1 MCVQA
6 VKDLVT
12 VILIAVEHDGEIGIV
27 RADALLRRVEPDA
40 GHTVK
45 ALPIALVGK
54 LAFGDP
60 AVQMAQ
66 VAQPHRR
73 AELVHFRVAAD
84 VLDVLR
90 PLNADVLEVVDALR

>member
-27 RADALLRRVEPDA
+27 RADALLRRVEADA

-60 AVQMAQ
+60 AV
-66 VAQPHRR
+66 
-73 AELVHFRVAAD
+73 
-84 VLDVLR
+84 
-90 PLNADVLEVVDALR
+90 